1 MWSDNDTDIDLL
13 GFQVHSDLI
22 RSVVT
27 KKTMLPVT
35 VGLFGDWGSG
45 KSSVMR
51 MLRRDLER
59 QEGVACISFN
69 GWQFEG
75 YDDAKTALIQSILE
89 ELKSNQ
95 YFGGKIKDKAEGLL
109 KRVNLFRLVGVGYQ
123 TFVVPVITSFL
134 LAKAGGATAATPTLP
149 TPDTKPLSELKLD
162 EFIEQNPANDTVQNI
177 REFHKEFSELIKETG
192 LDALI
197 ILIDDLDRC
206 TPERLID
213 TLEAI
218 KLFLAV
224 PRVGFIIGADP
235 RLVRYAIAT
244 RYDAPQGD
252 DELNT
257 TKKSDLVTDYVEKL
271 IQIPYY
277 LPRLAPNEIETYIN
291 MLFCQLSLVESNFGI
306 VLTAYGESLKQQRT
320 AIFGYQEIA
329 NSLTAQQKIPAT
341 DLETQISLSR
351 TISPSLADILKG
363 NPRQT
368 KRLLNSLL
376 LRLELAKV
384 AGLSI
389 NQSVLVKLMIL
400 EYIRPDQF
408 RELYDMQ
415 ARQHGTPT
423 ELGVMETEA
432 VSAEKV
438 SDDVFPNTAWKD
450 RTVLNWLRMQPPLA
464 KEDLR
469 DYFWLTRDRI
479 SGLLAGVSLVS
490 PIIRTLIADLV
501 GREGITVKA
510 FTDQI
515 RGLQGEEQITLFS
528 ELGNVLKRDPNTG
541 HLLGNWMELSNGFPE
556 AATRL
561 VSSLDQIQ
569 ASSIPPIAPLKLALV
584 YKNVPETREAITKL
598 FTKWKAIT
606 RLKPRV
612 EEAETDIRGSK

>member
-1 MWSDNDTDIDLL
+1 MWSDNDTDVDLL

-51 MLRRDLER
+51 MLRRDLEK
-59 QEGVACISFN
+59 QDGVACISFN

-89 ELKSNQ
+89 ELKNHQ
-95 YFGGKIKDKAEGLL
+95 RIGPKIKDKAEGLL
-109 KRVNLFRLVGVGYQ
+109 KRVNWFRLVSVGYQ
-123 TFVVPVITSFL
+123 TFLAPVITSYL
-134 LAKAGGATAATPTLP
+134 LAQSGGTQAAAP
-149 TPDTKPLSELKLD
+149 TPETKPFAELNLD
-162 EFIEQNPANDTVQNI
+162 DVIEKNPANSAVENV
-177 REFHKEFSELIKETG
+177 RAFHKEFSELITETG
-192 LDALI
+192 LNALV

-224 PRVGFIIGADP
+224 PHVGFIIGADP

-252 DELNT
+252 DELNSV
-257 TKKSDLVTDYVEKL
+257 KKTELVTDYVEKL

-291 MLFCQLSLVESNFGI
+291 MLFCQLSLVESDFGI
-306 VLTAYGESLKQQRT
+306 VLTACGESLKQKRT
-320 AIFGYQEIA
+320 AIFGYQEIV
-329 NSLTAQQKIPAT
+329 NSLTAQQKTPAA

-384 AGLSI
+384 AGLTI
-389 NQSVLVKLMIL
+389 NPSVLVKLMVL
-400 EYIRPDQF
+400 EYVRPDQF
-408 RELYDMQ
+408 RELYDIQ
-415 ARQHGTPT
+415 ARQHGTPS
-423 ELGVMETEA
+423 ELGIMEAEA

-438 SDDVFPNTAWKD
+438 SDDKFPNTDWQD

-501 GREGITVKA
+501 GREGIAIKA
-510 FTDQI
+510 FTDQV
-515 RGLQGEEQITLFS
+515 RGLQGEEQSILFS
-528 ELGNVLKRDPNTG
+528 ELGNVLRRDPNAG

-561 VSSLDQIQ
+561 VSSLDQIPV
-569 ASSIPPIAPLKLALV
+569 ASIPTITPLKLALV
-584 YKNVPETREAITKL
+584 HKNVPDTREAITKL
-598 FTKWKAIT
+598 FAKWKTNT

-612 EEAETDIRGSK
+612 EEAENDIRGSK

>member
-1 MWSDNDTDIDLL
+1 MWSDNDTEIDLL

-27 KKTMLPVT
+27 RKTMLPVT

-51 MLRRDLER
+51 MLRRDLEQ

-89 ELKSNQ
+89 ELKKNQ
-95 YFGGKIKDKAEGLL
+95 HFGEKIKDKAEGLL
-109 KRVNLFRLVGVGYQ
+109 KRVNLFRLVSVGYQ
-123 TFVVPVITSFL
+123 TFIAPVITSYL
-134 LAKAGGATAATPTLP
+134 LAQSGGTPPAPP
-149 TPDTKPLSELKLD
+149 TPETKPLAELNLD
-162 EFIEQNPANDTVQNI
+162 DIIEKTPANSAVQNV
-177 REFHKEFSELIKETG
+177 REFHKEFSELIDETG
-192 LDALI
+192 LNALV

-224 PRVGFIIGADP
+224 PRVGFVIGADP

-252 DELNT
+252 DELNGA
-257 TKKSDLVTDYVEKL
+257 KKTDLVTDYVEKL

-291 MLFCQLSLVESNFGI
+291 MLFCQLSLTESDFGI
-306 VLTAYGESLKQQRT
+306 VLTACGEAQKQKRT
-320 AIFGYQEIA
+320 AIFGYQEIV
-329 NSLTAQQKIPAT
+329 NSLTAQPQPAASN
-341 DLETQISLSR
+341 LETQISLSR

-368 KRLLNSLL
+368 KRLLNALL
-376 LRLELAKV
+376 LRQELAKV
-384 AGLSI
+384 AGLTI
-389 NQSVLVKLMIL
+389 NPSVLVKLMVL
-400 EYIRPDQF
+400 EYVRPDQF
-408 RELYDMQ
+408 RELYEMQ
-415 ARQHGTPT
+415 ARQHGIPS
-423 ELGVMETEA
+423 ELGVMEAEA
-432 VSAEKV
+432 ISAEKV
-438 SDDVFPNTAWKD
+438 SGDKFPNADWQD

-464 KEDLR
+464 TEDLR

-490 PIIRTLIADLV
+490 PVIRTLIADLV
-501 GREGITVKA
+501 GREGVVIKA

-515 RGLQGEEQITLFS
+515 RGLQGEEQSLLFS
-528 ELGNVLKRDPNTG
+528 ELGNVLRRDPSAG
-541 HLLGNWMELSNGFPE
+541 HLLGNWSELAIAVPD
-556 AATRL
+556 AAARL
-561 VSSLDQIQ
+561 VASLDQVPVG
-569 ASSIPPIAPLKLALV
+569 SISPITPLKLALV
-584 YKNVPETREAITKL
+584 YKGVPDAQEAITRL
-598 FTKWKAIT
+598 FAKWKSNS

-612 EEAETDIRGSK
+612 DEAETDIKGGR